1 MVGTSGLEPLT
12 SSVSRKRSNQ
22 LSYAPLVLLA
32 SLTAISRRRK
42 PAPTPTHPAFPP
54 QMPYDGSASNYMRF
68 LTQFRAAPN
77 LLTLM
82 RLFIIPFLVI
92 AILDGRY
99 RVAFTLF
106 VVAGFSDGFDGLL
119 ARALSQRTSLGQY
132 LDPIADK
139 LLLSTLFLVLT
150 HMGLVPRYV
159 TVLVFS
165 RDLGILLIS
174 TLLFATG
181 TLRDFRPSPLG
192 KLNTL
197 VQIVSVTLILFN
209 QVWPIVS
216 PLLLHDLQ
224 LAVATV
230 APLSAAQYAWIVFRR
245 VNTPAPQ
252 SQ

>member
-1 MVGTSGLEPLT
+1 M
-12 SSVSRKRSNQ
+12 N
-22 LSYAPLVLLA
+22 
-32 SLTAISRRRK
+32 
-42 PAPTPTHPAFPP
+42 
-54 QMPYDGSASNYMRF
+54 F
-68 LTQFRAAPN
+68 LRQFRAAPN

-99 RVAFTLF
+99 PTAFALF
-106 VVAGFSDGFDGLL
+106 MLAGISDALDGLL
-119 ARALSQRTSLGQY
+119 ARWLSQRTTLGQY

-150 HMGLVPRYV
+150 HMNLVPRYV

-181 TLRDFRPSPLG
+181 TLRDFRPSLFG

-197 VQIVSVTLILFN
+197 VQIIALI
-209 QVWPIVS
+209 
-216 PLLLHDLQ
+216 
-224 LAVATV
+224 AVLCGKIFASAGLTV
-230 APLSAAQYAWIVFRR
+230 VRDGLIRAIAVLAPLSAAQYAWIVFRR
-245 VNTPAPQ
+245 INAPQ
-252 SQ
+252 QTAV